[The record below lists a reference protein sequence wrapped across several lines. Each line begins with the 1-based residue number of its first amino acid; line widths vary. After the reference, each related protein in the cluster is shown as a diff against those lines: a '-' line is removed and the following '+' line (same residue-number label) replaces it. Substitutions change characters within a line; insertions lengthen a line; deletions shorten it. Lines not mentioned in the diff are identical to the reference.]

1 MGESAPLNER
11 DVRDRLRENLLR
23 FTERAFAAASSPV
36 GGRVLDIG
44 CGTGV
49 PAVRL
54 AELGFAHVVGLDTD
68 VAALRALLDRA
79 STRGVQKRLAAVAGS
94 ADGIPFRDGSFDVVW
109 CEGAVFVLGF
119 RDSLRAWRRL
129 LRPGGVLVV
138 HDEAG
143 DPAGK
148 LREADAEGFT
158 VSDWFPVHATDWW
171 KYYYEPASR
180 LPATELDDEI
190 GAELRDIRAHPE
202 RFRSVFVVL
211 KKRG

>member
-1 MGESAPLNER
+1 MNEH
-11 DVRDRLRENLLR
+11 DVRDRLRENLLQ

-36 GGRVLDIG
+36 GARVLDIG

-54 AELGFAHVVGLDTD
+54 VELGVAHVVGLDTD

-79 STRGVQKRLAAVAGS
+79 SKRGVAKRVAACAGS
-94 ADGIPFRDGSFDVVW
+94 ADRIPFRDGSFDVVW
-109 CEGAVFVLGF
+109 CEGALFVLGF
-119 RDSLRAWRRL
+119 RDSLRAWHRL
-129 LRPGGVLVV
+129 LRTGGVLAV

-148 LREADAEGFT
+148 LRVAEAEGYA

-171 KYYYEPASR
+171 QYYYEPASR
-180 LPATELDDEI
+180 LPAADLDDEI
-190 GAELRDIRAHPE
+190 RAELREIRAHPE
-202 RFRSVFVVL
+202 RFRSVFIVL
-211 KKRG
+211 KKRA